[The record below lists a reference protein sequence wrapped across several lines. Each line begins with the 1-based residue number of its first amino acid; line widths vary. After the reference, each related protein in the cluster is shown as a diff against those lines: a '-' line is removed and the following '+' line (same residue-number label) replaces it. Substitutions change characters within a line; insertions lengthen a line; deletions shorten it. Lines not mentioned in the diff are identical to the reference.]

1 MSVKYEAMVV
11 TCIDRRCQKFIPIF
25 LKEKNLEHKYSLFS
39 IAGGTLAVTGD
50 SYNNWKQTFLD
61 NLKITITNHKIH
73 KIIVINHRDCLMAKE
88 MFGDECVSNEECET
102 NSHHRINELF
112 QNQISKIY
120 PDIKF
125 EYYLLS
131 MDGKFLNMKT

>member
-1 MSVKYEAMVV
+1 
-11 TCIDRRCQKFIPIF
+11 
-25 LKEKNLEHKYSLFS
+25 
-39 IAGGTLAVTGD
+39 
-50 SYNNWKQTFLD
+50 
-61 NLKITITNHKIH
+61 
-73 KIIVINHRDCLMAKE
+73 MAKE
-88 MFGDECVSNEECET
+88 MFGDDCVSNEECET

-131 MDGKFLNMKT
+131 IDGKFLNMKA